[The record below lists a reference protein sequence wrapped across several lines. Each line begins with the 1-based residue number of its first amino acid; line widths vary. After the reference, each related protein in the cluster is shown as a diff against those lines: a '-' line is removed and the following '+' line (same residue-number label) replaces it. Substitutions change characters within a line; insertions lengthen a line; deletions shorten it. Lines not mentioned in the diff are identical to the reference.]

1 MLYCIINLIVN
12 TYIFGGFEKAL
23 VRFYYLM
30 PEYEVPYF
38 FLYALNLFFFLTS
51 FLLVVLSINYS
62 IFKRGYIWLFLSFIA
77 LTFTMF
83 SSGTR
88 GYLIN
93 TTLFIIIGVLAGGI
107 YSKHKV
113 IRTLLSFKILFFV
126 IISLLSSALLTNI
139 RTNEY
144 ESISDVIDE
153 IGAENIYIDESKGGI
168 GEGVLEQTD
177 MVINTFGS
185 QYEYL
190 HPFYTIASIVVNPIP
205 RMFWKDKPVGVGLI
219 MSEAS
224 LGYSNFDPKY
234 LAEEYDISFAMG
246 VAGEGWMQGGWI
258 SMIYLSSFFGLLAG
272 FWANMTKFCFQKK
285 NYFYAIVGLM
295 TLNALMLLNRGDML
309 SAFTQGTYPIL
320 FFFIIAF
327 ILNPLLKRR

>member
-1 MLYCIINLIVN
+1 
-12 TYIFGGFEKAL
+12 
-23 VRFYYLM
+23 
-30 PEYEVPYF
+30 
-38 FLYALNLFFFLTS
+38 
-51 FLLVVLSINYS
+51 
-62 IFKRGYIWLFLSFIA
+62 
-77 LTFTMF
+77 
-83 SSGTR
+83 
-88 GYLIN
+88 
-93 TTLFIIIGVLAGGI
+93 
-107 YSKHKV
+107 
-113 IRTLLSFKILFFV
+113 
-126 IISLLSSALLTNI
+126 
-139 RTNEY
+139 
-144 ESISDVIDE
+144 
-153 IGAENIYIDESKGGI
+153 
-168 GEGVLEQTD
+168 
-177 MVINTFGS
+177 
-185 QYEYL
+185 
-190 HPFYTIASIVVNPIP
+190 
-205 RMFWKDKPVGVGLI
+205 VGVGLI